1 MAIGLGVGIG
11 GGVIL
16 ISIVVAICYCCK
28 KKTQVTQ
35 VELIQKS
42 NSRQVN
48 KAVLNKVAPDNTT
61 IQTDEEYVGNVKVN
75 GLKNSE
81 RIDTNSEML
90 KKDDVTNAILI
101 E

>member
-1 MAIGLGVGIG
+1 M
-11 GGVIL
+11 
-16 ISIVVAICYCCK
+16 
-28 KKTQVTQ
+28 
-35 VELIQKS
+35 
-42 NSRQVN
+42 N